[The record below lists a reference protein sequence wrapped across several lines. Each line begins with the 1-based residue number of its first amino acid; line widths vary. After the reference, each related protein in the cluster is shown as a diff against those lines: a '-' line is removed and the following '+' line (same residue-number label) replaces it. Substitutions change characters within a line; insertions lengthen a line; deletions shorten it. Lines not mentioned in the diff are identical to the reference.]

1 MKQRIKIIAYN
12 EVLYR
17 GVKIKVIPELI
28 LEMNSSA
35 ITEEEAINY
44 FEKIYGRELQQ
55 MRIEKLNKLRI

>member
-1 MKQRIKIIAYN
+1 MKQEIKIIAYN

-35 ITEEEAINY
+35 ITEEEALNY

-55 MRIEKLNKLRI
+55 MRIEKLNQIGI

>member
-17 GVKIKVIPELI
+17 GVEIKVIPELI

-44 FEKIYGRELQQ
+44 FEGIYGRELQQ

>member
-1 MKQRIKIIAYN
+1 MKQEIKIIAYN

-44 FEKIYGRELQQ
+44 FEGIYGRELQQ